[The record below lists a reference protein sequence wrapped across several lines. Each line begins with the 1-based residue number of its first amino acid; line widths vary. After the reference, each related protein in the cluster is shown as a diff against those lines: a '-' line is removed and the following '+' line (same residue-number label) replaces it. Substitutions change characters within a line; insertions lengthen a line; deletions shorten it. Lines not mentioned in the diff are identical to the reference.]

1 MIEFGKT
8 LREAREA
15 KGLTVAQLAEMTHMT
30 ASRVEELERENFAGI
45 PAAIYGRGF
54 VRLYCH
60 AVGLDPKPLSDEFTE
75 IFNGN
80 RDTEIRERVPDP
92 APEASEPTSDR
103 ENLTRSHGGTETGP
117 ISDVP
122 PPKMKALSRSHGTTD
137 PKPATAAKP
146 SAPTEQQGDL
156 FDEPVQAPP
165 PVQTSAPQRLRM
177 SPSPAPA
184 LEEPTPAPERGPA
197 LSRYAAPLR
206 NRPKISVPP
215 AVWRFALLGCAAL
228 LVLWVLVVGIR
239 ALYRATDGAPAE
251 DAAPSAEPAAVA
263 PAEAPKA
270 QTPDTKTEP
279 ARPSA
284 AAESRTPQDI
294 PALYID

>member
-15 KGLTVAQLAEMTHMT
+15 KGITVAQLAEMTHMT
-30 ASRVEELERENFAGI
+30 ASRVEELESENFTGI

-80 RDTEIRERVPDP
+80 RDLEIRERAPEPDP
-92 APEASEPTSDR
+92 IPAAPEEVTRNPTA
-103 ENLTRSHGGTETGP
+103 GET
-117 ISDVP
+117 
-122 PPKMKALSRSHGTTD
+122 
-137 PKPATAAKP
+137 
-146 SAPTEQQGDL
+146 AP
-156 FDEPVQAPP
+156 
-165 PVQTSAPQRLRM
+165 
-177 SPSPAPA
+177 
-184 LEEPTPAPERGPA
+184 EEPAAEPAVEQGPA

-228 LVLWVLVVGIR
+228 LVLWALVVGIR
-239 ALYRATDGAPAE
+239 ALYRATDGAPAGDE
-251 DAAPSAEPAAVA
+251 PSAEAASAEPAN
-263 PAEAPKA
+263 AEPSGTRPEA
-270 QTPDTKTEP
+270 T
-279 ARPSA
+279 RPSA
-284 AAESRTPQDI
+284 SAEPRTPQAI
-294 PALYID
+294 PALYVD

>member
-30 ASRVEELERENFAGI
+30 ASRVEELESENFTGI

-80 RDTEIRERVPDP
+80 RDTEIRERAP
-92 APEASEPTSDR
+92 APASEASEPTSAE
-103 ENLTRSHGGTETGP
+103 ENLARSNGGAEAGEP
-117 ISDVP
+117 V
-122 PPKMKALSRSHGTTD
+122 A
-137 PKPATAAKP
+137 
-146 SAPTEQQGDL
+146 GDL
-156 FDEPVQAPP
+156 FDDPPQTPPPVQAP
-165 PVQTSAPQRLRM
+165 APQRLRV

-184 LEEPTPAPERGPA
+184 PEEPTPTPERGPA
-197 LSRYAAPLR
+197 LSRYAAPFR

-239 ALYRATDGAPAE
+239 ALYRATDGAPVE
-251 DAAPSAEPAAVA
+251 DTAPSAERATAA
-263 PAEAPKA
+263 PAETPKTAPSETRPK
-270 QTPDTKTEP
+270 P

-284 AAESRTPQDI
+284 AADKRTPQDI